1 MDLDARHRLLGVP
14 VFTTSG
20 SDRAAL
26 LGLLVPV
33 TELPREWLALIAR

>member
-1 MDLDARHRLLGVP
+1 MSD
-14 VFTTSG
+14 

-26 LGLLVPV
+26 LGFLVPV